1 MDRSGNERRGGR
13 VWSGRAARGKA
24 RRQWKRSTGGR
35 RRMYKGNVAACLNTD
50 DGVDDSQRWWG
61 YQGVA
66 SVVGYAVRVYTCET
80 VHVIFVSWGPRRI
93 CGRHSQAKPT
103 TYTDP

>member
-1 MDRSGNERRGGR
+1 M
-13 VWSGRAARGKA
+13 WSGRAARGKA

-50 DGVDDSQRWWG
+50 NGVDDSQRWWG

-66 SVVGYAVRVYTCET
+66 SVVGYAVRVYTCEA
-80 VHVIFVSWGPRRI
+80 VRVIFVSWSPRRD
-93 CGRHSQAKPT
+93 GRRHSQAKPT